1 MRGWSGDKE
10 CRRWK
15 ENRNNSDQLLALCS
29 DAIRHHSSL
38 TSPGRVRVQVCGD
51 NNLKGE
57 ERWVVRARVCVYES
71 GSSSHQYPP
80 ALVEKNRQARSK
92 LTEIPS
98 DMRMKGEKKENW
110 SVSQLSDDSIP
121 TQSDKGGGV
130 DGWMDER
137 MNGRAAF
144 EYLLLTV
151 QATADLASGNRW
163 ELWRCGWL
171 GQGGRKWRMNYGWT
185 DEVRGRGGGRGGGLG
200 VSGEDLCPADRQAAS
215 RWSRLATQSQA
226 EMTVHLCICSVQR
239 LPGWF

>member
-1 MRGWSGDKE
+1 
-10 CRRWK
+10 
-15 ENRNNSDQLLALCS
+15 
-29 DAIRHHSSL
+29 
-38 TSPGRVRVQVCGD
+38 
-51 NNLKGE
+51 
-57 ERWVVRARVCVYES
+57 
-71 GSSSHQYPP
+71 
-80 ALVEKNRQARSK
+80 
-92 LTEIPS
+92 
-98 DMRMKGEKKENW
+98 
-110 SVSQLSDDSIP
+110 
-121 TQSDKGGGV
+121 
-130 DGWMDER
+130 

-185 DEVRGRGGGRGGGLG
+185 DEVRGRGGGGRGGGLG